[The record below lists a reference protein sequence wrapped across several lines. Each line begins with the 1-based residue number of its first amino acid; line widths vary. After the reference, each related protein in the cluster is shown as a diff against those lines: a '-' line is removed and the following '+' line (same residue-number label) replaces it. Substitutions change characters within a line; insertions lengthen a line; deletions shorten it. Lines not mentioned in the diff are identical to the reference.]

1 MLSEFILGLEM
12 GDGARE
18 LFTMA
23 ARTIGEMLLHLV
35 VFNVFVIDMEELFK
49 SALN

>member
-1 MLSEFILGLEM
+1 MEHGSYLPGLP
-12 GDGARE
+12 GR
-18 LFTMA
+18 L
-23 ARTIGEMLLHLV
+23 GEMLLHLV